1 MASKTNSKKQQ
12 QKAGIPAKRRGQQ
25 MGFAGNPDQNR
36 QAEADTPALR
46 GRRKN
51 ANKMF
56 GDVSA
61 QEVGTSPAAPRTNSP
76 STTVAPNTIRLGETT
91 GETVFKKSLKHSK
104 KSR

>member
-1 MASKTNSKKQQ
+1 MASKTTNKKQQ
-12 QKAGIPAKRRGQQ
+12 QKVGIPAKRRGQQ

-36 QAEADTPALR
+36 QVEADTPAVR

-76 STTVAPNTIRLGETT
+76 STTVTPNNIRLGDTT
-91 GETVFKKSLKHSK
+91 GETVFKKSLKRGTK
-104 KSR
+104 RW